1 MLFRKV
7 RETDTNSGQLA
18 LISHDLSDDTWV
30 QIRKIF
36 KSHIISA
43 LLPRFKRDNFLLKNK
58 RIGPN
63 NCRNSEEKLVGG
75 EFFFSNKRN
84 EFHFFSDP
92 SFFLRK
98 MNINK

>member
-18 LISHDLSDDTWV
+18 LITHDLSDDTWV

-43 LLPRFKRDNFLLKNK
+43 LLPRFKQGT
-58 RIGPN
+58 I
-63 NCRNSEEKLVGG
+63 
-75 EFFFSNKRN
+75 FF
-84 EFHFFSDP
+84 
-92 SFFLRK
+92 
-98 MNINK
+98 